1 MRALPEPVLRAARR
15 WLEHLPGAGA
25 ARTRSIFATH
35 PEFGDLTPSQ
45 YEAAYTWLS
54 DNGLLTGPGPGVAV
68 EELLFDAVVSGS
80 GAGWLPDADVLVRG
94 PDEVP
99 VDALQAAA
107 VLGLS
112 PDTAYAR
119 VHGMW
124 GKVDMA
130 ERARIGDA
138 GETALVKVLAGS
150 TTCQVDHVAARS
162 DGYGYDISAVW
173 SSAAAHLEVKS
184 TLRRR
189 RLSIYLSRHEYETMR
204 RDPWWSLTV
213 VRLTSKLA
221 LDAIATVPTRWIAT
235 QVPSDAGSFG
245 RWESCRL
252 DVPQEVLHPGVPAL
266 SLTLHHSAPDI
277 LKGTAGW

>member
-1 MRALPEPVLRAARR
+1 MQALPEPVLRAARR
-15 WLEHLPGAGA
+15 WLEHLPEAGA
-25 ARTRSIFATH
+25 ARARSIFSTH

-45 YEAAYTWLS
+45 YEAAYSWLS
-54 DNGLLTGPGPGVAV
+54 DNDLLTGPVPGVAV
-68 EELLFDAVVSGS
+68 EELLFDTVVAGS

-99 VDALQAAA
+99 ADALQTAA

-124 GKVDMA
+124 GKVDTA

-138 GETALVKVLAGS
+138 GETALVKLLARS
-150 TTCQVDHVAARS
+150 TTCRVDHVAARS
-162 DGYGYDISAVW
+162 DGYGYDISAAW
-173 SSAAAHLEVKS
+173 SSTAAHLEVKS

-204 RDPWWSLTV
+204 RDPWWHLIAI
-213 VRLTSKLA
+213 RLTPGLEA
-221 LDAIATVPTRWIAT
+221 EAIATIPTPWITT
-235 QVPSDAGSFG
+235 QVPSDSGSFG
-245 RWESCRL
+245 QWESCRL
-252 DVPQEVLHPGVPAL
+252 DVPQEQLVSGIPVLLPAL
-266 SLTLHHSAPDI
+266 NGIAPDI
-277 LKGTAGW
+277 LTGATGW